1 MGKNKAKLNQ
11 KISFSRRSLGSEN
24 EAVPAPLA
32 RLANKTHR
40 VSLPRGKPTGY
51 SARGTGGVFLEEE
64 SAAAD
69 ADFNVSPRQ
78 SRGVLHT
85 NKKIVVIGGGT
96 GTFTVLSGLKYYP
109 VDLAAVVTMADD
121 GGSTG
126 RLRDEFGVL
135 PPGDL
140 RQCLVALSEAGEV
153 MRKLFNH
160 RFDSGELAGHNFGN
174 IFISTLEQVTGS
186 LDQALDV
193 AGRLLNIRGRVI
205 PVTLSKVGLI
215 AELKNGKVLEG
226 ESALSDYQLVS
237 RFGIKKIYLKP
248 KAKANKKAIDA
259 IEDADLVVVGPGN
272 LYASLIPN
280 FLVDGIGR
288 ALVASKAKK
297 VYVANLMNKNGHT
310 DDFCVSDYVR
320 ALESVIGKKRVFDA
334 VIYNTKKPTQ
344 ALLRKYADEGS
355 PVETSSECFKEGFRL
370 VGANLLADEIAK
382 TAKKDLLR
390 RTLIRHDPKKLASV
404 LMQSL

>member
-1 MGKNKAKLNQ
+1 MRIIMDTKKQKNSQ
-11 KISFSRRSLGSEN
+11 KTKKEVRHFPKS
-24 EAVPAPLA
+24 
-32 RLANKTHR
+32 
-40 VSLPRGKPTGY
+40 KP
-51 SARGTGGVFLEEE
+51 
-64 SAAAD
+64 
-69 ADFNVSPRQ
+69 
-78 SRGVLHT
+78 
-85 NKKIVVIGGGT
+85 KVVVMGGGT
-96 GTFTVLSGLKYYP
+96 GTFTVLSGLKHYP
-109 VDLAAVVTMADD
+109 VDLTAIVTMADD

-310 DDFCVSDYVR
+310 DDF
-320 ALESVIGKKRVFDA
+320 
-334 VIYNTKKPTQ
+334 
-344 ALLRKYADEGS
+344 
-355 PVETSSECFKEGFRL
+355 
-370 VGANLLADEIAK
+370 
-382 TAKKDLLR
+382 
-390 RTLIRHDPKKLASV
+390 
-404 LMQSL
+404 